1 MRTLS
6 FSRRLL
12 FTGLVLTVVPLVLIG
27 STVGWLNRRMG
38 REAQRG
44 TETLAA
50 ADLDHVAHLVNTA
63 SAIYHDAL
71 REQTLMA
78 LRVFSDTV
86 RRAGGVATLTRQV
99 TWQATNQFDKTTT
112 AVTLPAFAAGGV
124 WLGQEAAPDA
134 RVPVV
139 DEVSAVT
146 GTRAT
151 VFQRMNARGDM
162 LRVATNVLAGGRRA
176 LGTYVPA
183 REPDGTTNPVVSAV
197 LRRET
202 YAGRAFVADGWYVT
216 AYEPLISGGEVIG
229 MLFVGLPE
237 REAEARLMREM
248 DGVKVGDT
256 GRVFILQAKGENAGR
271 VVRPVAG
278 EAAGASLID
287 ARDAGG
293 RTWAREMVEGA
304 LALGDSRTAS
314 TSLRLR
320 TDGGVQAYAVTYS
333 YFEPWDWV
341 IGVAVPEAELY
352 RAAHEVQALSQST
365 ARWLVA
371 IGVLALIATAL
382 TWQLMARATQRRLR
396 PMVERLNAAAGE
408 IHGAAGSVAETSQH
422 LAQGASSQAASSDSA
437 SAALAQ
443 VSAMTLLNAT
453 AAGEAATVA
462 ARGQRAADEGAS
474 AMDRMAAAM
483 GSIETAGQK
492 VSKIAHAIDELSFQT
507 QLLSLN
513 AAVEAARAGE
523 LGQGFAVVAE
533 EVRSLS
539 RRSAD
544 AAKDAGA
551 NVEQAIHCTRQGT
564 ALTSE
569 LRATLMGLVDL
580 VRDLGAVI
588 HHIAED
594 SSQQRAGVDRASEAV
609 ERLTSIG
616 HDTAAAAE
624 ESAAAAQQL
633 WAQSESL
640 SNAAR
645 ELVAFFDG
653 ARAAHDHPAAVDRGR
668 QRSGPSR
675 GARAVAAG
683 RAA

>member
-1 MRTLS
+1 
-6 FSRRLL
+6 
-12 FTGLVLTVVPLVLIG
+12 
-27 STVGWLNRRMG
+27 
-38 REAQRG
+38 
-44 TETLAA
+44 
-50 ADLDHVAHLVNTA
+50 
-63 SAIYHDAL
+63 
-71 REQTLMA
+71 
-78 LRVFSDTV
+78 
-86 RRAGGVATLTRQV
+86 
-99 TWQATNQFDKTTT
+99 
-112 AVTLPAFAAGGV
+112 
-124 WLGQEAAPDA
+124 
-134 RVPVV
+134 
-139 DEVSAVT
+139 
-146 GTRAT
+146 
-151 VFQRMNARGDM
+151 
-162 LRVATNVLAGGRRA
+162 
-176 LGTYVPA
+176 
-183 REPDGTTNPVVSAV
+183 
-197 LRRET
+197 
-202 YAGRAFVADGWYVT
+202 
-216 AYEPLISGGEVIG
+216 

-256 GRVFILQAKGENAGR
+256 GRVFILQAKGGNAGR

-293 RTWAREMVEGA
+293 RAWAREMVEGA

-443 VSAMTLLNAT
+443 VSAMTLRNAT

-551 NVEQAIHCTRQGT
+551 TSSRPST
-564 ALTSE
+564 APG
-569 LRATLMGLVDL
+569 R
-580 VRDLGAVI
+580 
-588 HHIAED
+588 
-594 SSQQRAGVDRASEAV
+594 
-609 ERLTSIG
+609 ERRS
-616 HDTAAAAE
+616 
-624 ESAAAAQQL
+624 
-633 WAQSESL
+633 
-640 SNAAR
+640 
-645 ELVAFFDG
+645 
-653 ARAAHDHPAAVDRGR
+653 HPNCGR
-668 QRSGPSR
+668 R
-675 GARAVAAG
+675 
-683 RAA
+683 